1 MKLMVG
7 NMMDVFPSVDHFIVC
22 VGSNVKGKT
31 GELLMPDGLYK
42 AMCETHPQ
50 LPAQVGAWIREQDC
64 DGGIFGLKCTSKL
77 GLFQST
83 IVLAD
88 RPALG
93 VISLSAKMLKAMAE
107 LRPEKTFALEAPNAN
122 EPWFL
127 VEGIMQTLP
136 DNVQVW
142 RPE

>member
-7 NMMDVFPSVDHFIVC
+7 NMMDVFPSVDHFLVC
-22 VGSNVKGKT
+22 VGTNLKRTT
-31 GELLMPDGLYK
+31 GELIMPDGMYK
-42 AMCETHPQ
+42 QLADQHPE
-50 LPAQVGAWIREQDC
+50 LPKTIGAWVREQDL
-64 DGGIFGLKCTSKL
+64 DGGIFGLKCTSKV
-77 GLFQST
+77 GLFQNT

-93 VISLSAKMLKAMAE
+93 VISMSAKMLKAMAE
-107 LRPEKTFALEAPNAN
+107 LRPEKTFALEAPNAK